1 MIVLTP
7 SFNFNSQPATTFL
20 HHISQICTTHDDN
33 TGGLPGII
41 TTNYKY
47 VSSVVRWFESA
58 LSTGKSKGNK
68 NIIFPYNKFRKA
80 CIKTTV
86 TLLRNR

>member
-7 SFNFNSQPATTFL
+7 SFNFNSQPAAIFL
-20 HHISQICTTHDDN
+20 HHVSQICTLSQQHN
-33 TGGLPGII
+33 
-41 TTNYKY
+41 KY
-47 VSSVVRWFESA
+47 VSSVARWFESA
-58 LSTGKSKGNK
+58 LSMGKSKGNK
-68 NIIFPYNKFRKA
+68 NIIFPCNKFRKA